1 MTSELDLINT
11 VNAKKARLARIK
23 LLISRLQIKRAECEK
38 QVENAEQAYI
48 DFMDAN
54 GLVES
59 ECGKYKAFILHSE
72 RVEVVDLEAVPEAY
86 IRTKVVREPDKL
98 LIKKDAGNLSGANWL
113 TINKVRNLQIRAK
126 NGE

>member
-1 MTSELDLINT
+1 MTNEIDLINVANT
-11 VNAKKARLARIK
+11 KKARLARIK
-23 LLISRLQIKRAECEK
+23 SLINRLQIKRAECEK
-38 QVENAEQAYI
+38 QVEHAEQAYI

-59 ECGKYKAFILHSE
+59 ECGNYRAFILHSE

-98 LIKKDAGNLSGANWL
+98 LIKKDAGSLSGANWVA
-113 TINKVRNLQIRAK
+113 INKVRNLQIRAK